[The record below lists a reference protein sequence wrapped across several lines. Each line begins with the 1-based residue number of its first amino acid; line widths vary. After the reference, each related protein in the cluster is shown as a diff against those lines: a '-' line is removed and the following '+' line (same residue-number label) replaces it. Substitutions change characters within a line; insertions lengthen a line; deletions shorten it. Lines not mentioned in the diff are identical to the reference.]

1 MPHGKMLKT
10 FSYYQRAE
18 TTDHHGNYYLLLFW
32 KYKPMPL
39 DKRNKQ
45 KKTTNTGKEFF
56 ADDIIVYF

>member
-1 MPHGKMLKT
+1 MPHGKMLKA

-18 TTDHHGNYYLLLFW
+18 STDHHGNYYLLLFW

-45 KKTTNTGKEFF
+45 KKLYKYKEGIFCR
-56 ADDIIVYF
+56 